1 MQALNEVSLRSSTD
15 ANLPLP
21 FRSRPLQVL

>member
-1 MQALNEVSLRSSTD
+1 MQALSEVSLRSSTD

-21 FRSRPLQVL
+21 FRNHPLWAL